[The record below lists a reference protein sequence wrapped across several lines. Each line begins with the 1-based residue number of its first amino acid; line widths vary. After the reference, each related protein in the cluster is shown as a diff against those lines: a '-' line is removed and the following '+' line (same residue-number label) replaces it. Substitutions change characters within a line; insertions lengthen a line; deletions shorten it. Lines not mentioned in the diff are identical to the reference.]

1 MNGAEYLLYLFEV
14 EERPDGFDTSACVAF
29 KAMSDTEQ
37 MADRLRTLRVKR
49 LDTAMKQMPRIW
61 SQLMRSYGAQYTDGR
76 YNDFSPQLHHVEEL
90 DDACMLAL
98 ETIADRW
105 IAPQL
110 DTGAVD
116 RTQIDAAVKALIN
129 LLQDDKT
136 LPDRLKVYV
145 LSLVQHVRSILE
157 RLDAG
162 VEVDL
167 DASLKELLAA
177 FSVRCAPAISSPM
190 IRRRARACL
199 DSAPS
204 ARESSNSLRMA
215 FLMTATSARFAA
227 SNSST
232 DIGFPFVVFITALLP
247 RTRALWPQTVLAA
260 TPTGE
265 LQPPPPTR

>member
-1 MNGAEYLLYLFEV
+1 MNGAEYLLHLFEV

-37 MADRLRTLRVKR
+37 MAGRLQNLRVKR
-49 LDTAMKQMPRIW
+49 LDTAMKQMPKIW

-90 DDACMLAL
+90 DDACLLAL

-105 IAPQL
+105 IDPQL
-110 DTGAVD
+110 DAGAVD
-116 RTQIDAAVKALIN
+116 RTQIDAAIKALIN
-129 LLQDDKT
+129 LLQGDKT
-136 LPDRLKVYV
+136 LPDRLKVYM

-177 FSVRCAPAISSPM
+177 LSIVESVSEDKSRWAKFREEYMKPIIVGWLVGAPGLM
-190 IRRRARACL
+190 L
-199 DSAPS
+199 DAQPLI
-204 ARESSNSLRMA
+204 A
-215 FLMTATSARFAA
+215 
-227 SNSST
+227 
-232 DIGFPFVVFITALLP
+232 GLLG
-247 RTRALWPQTVLAA
+247 Q
-260 TPTGE
+260 
-265 LQPPPPTR
+265 